1 MTQEISDYSIL
12 FILMMMMILSFLI
25 EEKIYKNDSDVDK
38 IESG

>member
-25 EEKIYKNDSDVDK
+25 EEKIYKNHSDVDK